1 MSALTVFNFH
11 GSDVRIS
18 GDADELWFIA
28 TDLCEPLGYRMA
40 SDMTRILDEDEKGT
54 HIVSTPGGLQEV
66 AVISEPGV
74 YKLVA
79 RSRKPQVKEF
89 DRFIRHE
96 VLPQVRR
103 TGAYSPAAVKR
114 PSGAKKASAPRISG
128 ALLREVMSF
137 PDKLRSAFPSLSETA
152 MQAAFSKLS
161 GQVLGEPLIPMPA
174 LEAHFYTA
182 SEIAT
187 EHGVSVNR
195 VGRVSNEAGIP
206 RDDSTGQ
213 MRLGKSEH
221 SAKQV
226 EQWFWSPAGKAL
238 VDDAIRA
245 WKATQPSA

>member
-1 MSALTVFNFH
+1 MS
-11 GSDVRIS
+11 
-18 GDADELWFIA
+18 
-28 TDLCEPLGYRMA
+28 DL
-40 SDMTRILDEDEKGT
+40 I
-54 HIVSTPGGLQEV
+54 H
-66 AVISEPGV
+66 
-74 YKLVA
+74 
-79 RSRKPQVKEF
+79 
-89 DRFIRHE
+89 
-96 VLPQVRR
+96 
-103 TGAYSPAAVKR
+103 
-114 PSGAKKASAPRISG
+114 PSGAVVHMTGERLSLTDMWRAAGCPENREPFNWSRFEGARFIEVIAQLHNLSEAQVLEAKKGRNGGTWAHWQIGIAYAQYLSPEFHAWCNSVVRERMEGRQPVEAAQVAKASAPRISG

-137 PDKLRSAFPSLSETA
+137 PDKLRAAFPSLSETA

-161 GQVLGEPLIPMPA
+161 GQVLGEPLIPMPT

-182 SEIAT
+182 SEIAA

>member
-1 MSALTVFNFH
+1 MN
-11 GSDVRIS
+11 
-18 GDADELWFIA
+18 
-28 TDLCEPLGYRMA
+28 DLV
-40 SDMTRILDEDEKGT
+40 
-54 HIVSTPGGLQEV
+54 H
-66 AVISEPGV
+66 
-74 YKLVA
+74 
-79 RSRKPQVKEF
+79 
-89 DRFIRHE
+89 
-96 VLPQVRR
+96 
-103 TGAYSPAAVKR
+103 
-114 PSGAKKASAPRISG
+114 PSGAVVHMAGERLSLTDMWRAAGSPENREPFNWSRFEGARFIEVIAQLHNLSEAQVLEAKKGRNGGTWAHWQIGIAYAQYLSPEFHAWCNSVVRERMEGRQPVEAAPVAKVSSPRISG

-161 GQVLGEPLIPMPA
+161 GQVLGEPLIPMPV

-182 SEIAT
+182 SEIAA

-221 SAKQV
+221 SSRQV
-226 EQWFWSPAGKAL
+226 EQWLWSPAGKAL
-238 VDDAIRA
+238 VDDAIRT